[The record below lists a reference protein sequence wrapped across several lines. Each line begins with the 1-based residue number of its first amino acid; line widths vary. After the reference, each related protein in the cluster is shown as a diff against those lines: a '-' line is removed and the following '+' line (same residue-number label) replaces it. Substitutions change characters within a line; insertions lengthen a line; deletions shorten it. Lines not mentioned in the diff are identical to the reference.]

1 MKKVYDWNIKLSVQV
16 ENNYKNIEI
25 VCSVHTNIHQI
36 KIELAKKLH
45 LLILDSTIDLYYMKA
60 EPMKPTSTL
69 LQNGIEKNTVVRA
82 VIVRMKE
89 NLNLDLEGTK
99 K

>member
-1 MKKVYDWNIKLSVQV
+1 MKKVYDWNVKLTIQV

-36 KIELAKKLH
+36 KIELAKKLK
-45 LLILDSTIDLYYMKA
+45 LLILDSTIDIYYHKV

-69 LQNGIEKNTVVRA
+69 LQNGIEKNAVLKAVV
-82 VIVRMKE
+82 VRMKE
-89 NLNLDLEGTK
+89 NMHLDL
-99 K
+99 